1 MTNRYARLT
10 EDGNR
15 VQFAPVN
22 ATAEEITEGGYLPY
36 EETEKPVTPDGIIP
50 HNYSRAYEEKDGTI
64 TLVWK
69 PYPNFEAIKMLKQK
83 LADTDYKVI
92 KCSEAQLTGATMPY
106 DVEAVT
112 AERQE
117 IRDEINRL
125 ERCE

>member
-1 MTNRYARLT
+1 M
-10 EDGNR
+10 
-15 VQFAPVN
+15 
-22 ATAEEITEGGYLPY
+22 
-36 EETEKPVTPDGIIP
+36 
-50 HNYSRAYEEKDGTI
+50 
-64 TLVWK
+64 VWK